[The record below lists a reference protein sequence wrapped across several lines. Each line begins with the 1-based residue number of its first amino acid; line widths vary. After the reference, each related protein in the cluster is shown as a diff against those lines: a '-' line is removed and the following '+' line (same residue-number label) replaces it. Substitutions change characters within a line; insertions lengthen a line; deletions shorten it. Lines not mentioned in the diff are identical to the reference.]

1 MPHGISVSLKVFLT
15 SLLAVGILP
24 GTAAPPTLDQV
35 SWISGCWA
43 SELDEAGSGEQ
54 WMPLAG
60 GTLLGVSRTVK
71 DGKTVFYEF
80 LQIKEISKG
89 SFAYVVQG
97 PRGKPVEFGLVTA
110 SDREMIFENTKHD
123 FPQRIIYRLEGTDNL
138 RARIEGKEKGEL
150 KGIDFPMRR
159 IDCETGKGGG
169 PK

>member
-1 MPHGISVSLKVFLT
+1 MFYSAPSFLIT
-15 SLLAVGILP
+15 LLGSLLLQADVP
-24 GTAAPPTLDQV
+24 GGTSPPTLQQLV
-35 SWISGCWA
+35 WISGCWA
-43 SELDEAGSGEQ
+43 SEGNEPGSGEQ

-60 GTLLGVSRTVK
+60 GTFLGMSRTVK

-89 SFAYVVQG
+89 SLAYVVQG
-97 PRGKPVEFGLVTA
+97 PRGKPVEFNLVTA
-110 SDREMIFENTKHD
+110 SDREMIFENATHD
-123 FPQRIIYRLEGTDNL
+123 FPQRIIYRLEDTDNL